1 MCLNIFKVDKVIKKR
16 DPRKSVFKQSREEE
30 LESELAGEAVKGYN
44 FEHGLDFKKYLESLS
59 STGFQATN
67 LGKAIKLARKMR
79 EEKCSIFLGITSNV
93 VSSGLRETVAYLVK
107 NKFVHFIVTT
117 TGAVEEDVIKCH
129 KPFFIG
135 RFDADGAKLR
145 KKGINRTGNLF
156 VPNERYVWFEKFM
169 NPLLKKMLERQK
181 QTGKIINSVE
191 FVREIGLEMEETK
204 LLENSEDKN
213 KEHSFTYW
221 AYKNAIPV
229 FCPALCDGSLGDMV
243 YFFKKDHPEFKID
256 LSDEI
261 VQMNDAAL
269 TAKKTGAI
277 IVGGSVPK
285 HHIMNA
291 NMLREGADYV
301 IYINTAIEEDGSDSG
316 ARPEEAKSWGKA
328 TATANNVKV
337 WGEATLVLPLLI
349 AGAFVD

>member
-1 MCLNIFKVDKVIKKR
+1 MPELKDAKNSI
-16 DPRKSVFKQSREEE
+16 FKQSDEEE
-30 LESELAGEAVKGYN
+30 LQGELVKGYD
-44 FEHGLDFKKYLESLS
+44 FEQGLDFKKYLESLS

-67 LGKAIKLARKMR
+67 VGKAIKLARKMR

-93 VSSGLRETVAYLVK
+93 VSSGLRETISYLAK
-107 NKFVHFIVTT
+107 HEFVHYIVTT

-129 KPFFIG
+129 KSFLIG
-135 RFDADGAKLR
+135 RFDADGAQLR
-145 KKGINRTGNLF
+145 EKGINRTGNLF
-156 VPNERYVWFEKFM
+156 VPNERYIWFEKFM
-169 NPLLKKMLERQK
+169 QPLLKKMLEKQK

-191 FVREIGLEMEETK
+191 FVREIGMEMDETK
-204 LLENSEDKN
+204 LENREK
-213 KEHSFTYW
+213 SFIYW
-221 AYKNAIPV
+221 CYKNAMPV

-261 VQMNDAAL
+261 VLMNDAAL

-316 ARPEEAKSWGKA
+316 AKPEEAKSWGKA
-328 TATANNVKV
+328 APTANNVKV
-337 WGEATLVLPLLI
+337 WGEATLVLPLVI

>member
-1 MCLNIFKVDKVIKKR
+1 MLELKDAKN
-16 DPRKSVFKQSREEE
+16 SVFKQSDEEE
-30 LESELAGEAVKGYN
+30 LQGEPVKGYD
-44 FEHGLDFKKYLESLS
+44 FSQGLDFKKFLASLS

-93 VSSGLRETVAYLVK
+93 VSSGLREAVAFLAK
-107 NKFVHFIVTT
+107 NKLVHYIVTT

-129 KPFFIG
+129 APFFIG

-145 KKGINRTGNLF
+145 EKGINRTGNLF
-156 VPNERYVWFEKFM
+156 VPNERYIWFEKFM
-169 NPLLKKMLERQK
+169 QPLLKKMLEAQIKGEKLGK
-181 QTGKIINSVE
+181 QKIIDSVE
-191 FVREIGLEMEETK
+191 FVREMGREMDEASVLEKQNAESK
-204 LLENSEDKN
+204 QG
-213 KEHSFTYW
+213 SFVYW
-221 AYKNAIPV
+221 CYKNGIPV

-256 LSDEI
+256 LAGEI
-261 VQMNDAAL
+261 VKMNDAAL
-269 TAKKTGAI
+269 LAEKTGAI

-291 NMLREGADYV
+291 NMLREGADYTV
-301 IYINTAIEEDGSDSG
+301 YVNTAIEEDGSDSG

-328 TATANNVKV
+328 AANENSVKV
-337 WGEATLVLPLLI
+337 WGEATIVFSLLV

>member
-1 MCLNIFKVDKVIKKR
+1 MPQLKDAKNSIFKESDE
-16 DPRKSVFKQSREEE
+16 RE
-30 LESELAGEAVKGYN
+30 LSGEAVQGYD
-44 FEHGLDFKKYLESLS
+44 FEQGLDFKKFLSSLS

-79 EEKCSIFLGITSNV
+79 QDKCSVFLGITSNV
-93 VSSGLRETVAYLVK
+93 VSSGLRETVSYLVK
-107 NKFVHFIVTT
+107 NKFVHFVVTT

-129 KPFFIG
+129 APFLIG
-135 RFDADGAKLR
+135 RFDADGASLR
-145 KKGINRTGNLF
+145 QKGINRTGNLF
-156 VPNERYVWFEKFM
+156 VPNERYIWFEKFM
-169 NPLLKKMLERQK
+169 QPLLKKMLDRQNESEK
-181 QTGKIINSVE
+181 SGKLKIINSVE
-191 FVREIGLEMEETK
+191 FVREIGRQMDENN
-204 LLENSEDKN
+204 LEN
-213 KEHSFTYW
+213 KEKSFIYW
-221 AYKNAIPV
+221 AYKNNTPV

-328 TATANNVKV
+328 APTENNAKV
-337 WGEATLVLPLLI
+337 WGDATIVLPLLV